1 MNISSKLI
9 KAKPTSRFINR
20 EISQVLFNVRV
31 LDLSEDKSI
40 PLLERLRFLSIFSMF
55 YTHIIKTFL
64 LR

>member
-40 PLLERLRFLSIFSMF
+40 PLL
-55 YTHIIKTFL
+55 
-64 LR
+64 